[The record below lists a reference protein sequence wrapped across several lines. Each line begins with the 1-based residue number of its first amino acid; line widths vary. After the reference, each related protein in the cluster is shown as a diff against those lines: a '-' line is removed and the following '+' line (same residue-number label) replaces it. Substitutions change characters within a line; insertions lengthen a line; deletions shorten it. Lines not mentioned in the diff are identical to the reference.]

1 MNVKTVGVVG
11 CGLMGSGIV
20 EVLAKNGY
28 NVIVREVNDDFL
40 QKGLARV
47 HASTQKAVDRNKL
60 TADARKE
67 ALTRIV
73 GTTKLEDLNICDY
86 VIEAA
91 VENLNLKKDIFERL
105 DAITRPEVIL
115 ASNTSSLSIAEMAAK
130 TKKPDKVLGMHF
142 FNPVPVMPLL
152 EMVRSF
158 MTSQATYET
167 SRRLGESLGKKVIV
181 AKDLPGFIVNALL
194 VPYQLDAIRF
204 YQDGLASKE
213 DIDAGVRLGLNHPM
227 GPLELC
233 DFVGV
238 DTVLYIADEVYAET
252 KDPRYAAPPLLRRMV
267 AAGYHGRKTGK
278 GFYDYSNQA
287 KS

>member
-1 MNVKTVGVVG
+1 MSIKTVGVVG
-11 CGLMGSGIV
+11 CGLMGSGIT

-40 QKGLARV
+40 QKGIARI

-60 TADARKE
+60 TSEARQQ

-73 GTTKLEDLNICDY
+73 GTTKLEDFAQCDY

-91 VENLNLKKDIFERL
+91 IENLNLKKDIFERL
-105 DAITRPEVIL
+105 DAITNPDVIL
-115 ASNTSSLSIAEMAAK
+115 ASNTSSLSVAEMAAK
-130 TKKPDKVLGMHF
+130 TKRPDKVLGMHF

-158 MTSQATYET
+158 MTSDATYET
-167 SRRLGESLGKKVIV
+167 SRALGESLGKQIIV
-181 AKDLPGFIVNALL
+181 AKDYPGFIVNALL

-204 YQDGLASKE
+204 YENGMATKE
-213 DIDAGVRLGLNHPM
+213 DIDKGVRLGLNHPM

-233 DFVGV
+233 DFVGI
-238 DTVLYIADEVYAET
+238 DTVLFIADEVYAET
-252 KDPRYAAPPLLRRMV
+252 KDPRYAAPALLRRMV

-278 GFYDYSNQA
+278 GFYDYA
-287 KS
+287 K